1 MEPPGCAFAP
11 RKAATSDPQKQH
23 VFPWV
28 KEYHLGYK
36 FPKPPLPN
44 ALPCPHCVLPA
55 TSAAPHRTTT
65 SSSLPCGKLQ
75 GKAPKVQMV
84 QTGTQELQTIYFSL
98 VDNTLAN
105 LFFLLIDV
113 HIRPKDCLLLSTQN
127 ATPFPKT
134 IRNAGIPL
142 SMESLFF
149 PSNAIFHYCHGLKL
163 NC

>member
-1 MEPPGCAFAP
+1 MPLLLGRHPHQTPKSSMFSHGSRSTIWDINFQSHLCQMLFPVHTVSCQPHQLPHTGQQPQAAFLVANC
-11 RKAATSDPQKQH
+11 R
-23 VFPWV
+23 
-28 KEYHLGYK
+28 
-36 FPKPPLPN
+36 
-44 ALPCPHCVLPA
+44 
-55 TSAAPHRTTT
+55 
-65 SSSLPCGKLQ
+65 

-84 QTGTQELQTIYFSL
+84 QTGTQELQTIYFPL